1 MALFTAIGAD
11 ESMEI
16 CSSHGLGLGADPSTA
31 LDASHHQSHMRQQ
44 AEATATA
51 LKSCGATVSYAVNE
65 MSDIANSMGLSELG
79 GDEGSITRLRDCL
92 MKISEQHTVMV
103 EKVHRGDNVRMQL
116 EDAYQVT
123 FVRTHIHT
131 CVKTYLNI

>member
-16 CSSHGLGLGADPSTA
+16 CSNHGVGLGLGSDPSTA
-31 LDASHHQSHMRQQ
+31 LDASLHQSQMRQQ

-92 MKISEQHTVMV
+92 LKISEQHTVMV

-116 EDAYQVT
+116 EDAYQVAYL
-123 FVRTHIHT
+123 HSCIH
-131 CVKTYLNI
+131 